1 MSGQTNLSWSTLVD
15 MLTSDKKKSIKTLD
29 TVFVSQVDHT
39 LQWYFTSKSGSVS
52 KKKKDSTSVE
62 NIIDRFSRFAL
73 SNPFNAEGI
82 VGVFVDIPAGLR
94 KWMKKDEL
102 SAYLQENIADLDKV
116 GSFLQ
121 VYLRP
126 LRGADVVFTCE
137 SSRTESGYNHEIIVV
152 HQHHNTGRDTAAK
165 HEVTD
170 SIQSQITDISESIL
184 SCLQET
190 HKIDIDQITIEC
202 IVDDNQHAWLSCI
215 SHCETVCEEN
225 EDEENVDNNGMLI
238 KAYAGSE
245 SASEKPNSNVH
256 AFLGDTRTLSNSASV
271 GKQHTQA
278 SPAGAFAGS
287 KLEGKKKSP
296 GRNKKQKDL
305 KTGDSG
311 FRRSLLDEP
320 PNIELMAKFAA
331 EKER

>member
-1 MSGQTNLSWSTLVD
+1 MSGQAHLPWSSLVD
-15 MLTSDKKKSIKTLD
+15 MLTSDKKRSIKTLD
-29 TVFVSQVDHT
+29 TVFVNPADHT

-62 NIIDRFSRFAL
+62 NIIDRFSRFSL

-82 VGVFVDIPAGLR
+82 VGVLVDIPAGLR

-102 SAYLQENIADLDKV
+102 STYLLENIADLDKA
-116 GSFLQ
+116 GTFLQ

-137 SSRTESGYNHEIIVV
+137 STRTETGYNHEIIVV
-152 HQHHNTGRDTAAK
+152 HQHHNTTRDTSAK

-170 SIQSQITDISESIL
+170 SIQTQITDISESIL
-184 SCLQET
+184 SCLREI
-190 HKIDIDQITIEC
+190 HDIEIDQITIEC

-215 SHCETVCEEN
+215 SHCETAGDESETEESP
-225 EDEENVDNNGMLI
+225 DNLLI
-238 KAYAGSE
+238 KAYGSE
-245 SASEKPNSNVH
+245 SVSQKAVPNAIPCIDDGRSPIKI
-256 AFLGDTRTLSNSASV
+256 TSV
-271 GKQHTQA
+271 GNQPTQTNV
-278 SPAGAFAGS
+278 AGAYVGS
-287 KLEGKKKSP
+287 KLDDKKKSP
-296 GRNKKQKDL
+296 GRNKKKKDL

-320 PNIELMAKFAA
+320 PNVELMAKFAA

>member
-1 MSGQTNLSWSTLVD
+1 MSGQAHLSWSTLVD
-15 MLTSDKKKSIKTLD
+15 LLTSDKKRSIKTLD
-29 TVFVSQVDHT
+29 TVFVSPVDHT

-82 VGVFVDIPAGLR
+82 VGVLVDIPAGLR
-94 KWMKKDEL
+94 KWMKTDEL
-102 SAYLQENIADLDKV
+102 STYLHENIADLNKA
-116 GSFLQ
+116 GTFLQ

-137 SSRTESGYNHEIIVV
+137 STRGEAGYNHEIIVV
-152 HQHHNTGRDTAAK
+152 HQHHNSARDTSAK

-170 SIQSQITDISESIL
+170 SIQSQITDISETIL
-184 SCLQET
+184 NCLQET
-190 HKIDIDQITIEC
+190 HQIEVDQITIEF

-215 SHCETVCEEN
+215 SHCETAG
-225 EDEENVDNNGMLI
+225 DESETPDSLLI
-238 KAYAGSE
+238 KAYAGGE
-245 SASEKPNSNVH
+245 SISEKPMSIAHV
-256 AFLGDTRTLSNSASV
+256 SV
-271 GKQHTQA
+271 GEARVIRNDTGGPAPPKQA
-278 SPAGAFAGS
+278 DAAGAYVGS
-287 KLEGKKKSP
+287 KLEDKKKSP
-296 GRNKKQKDL
+296 GRNKKKKDL

-320 PNIELMAKFAA
+320 PNVDLMAKFAA

>member
-1 MSGQTNLSWSTLVD
+1 MAGQAHLSWSTLVD
-15 MLTSDKKKSIKTLD
+15 LLTSDKKRSIKTLD
-29 TVFVSQVDHT
+29 TVFINPADHT

-82 VGVFVDIPAGLR
+82 VGVLVDIPAGLR

-102 SAYLQENIADLDKV
+102 STYLHENITDLDKA
-116 GSFLQ
+116 GTFLQ

-137 SSRTESGYNHEIIVV
+137 STRGDTGYNHEIIVV
-152 HQHHNTGRDTAAK
+152 HQHHNSARDTSAK

-170 SIQSQITDISESIL
+170 SIQSQITEISETIL
-184 SCLQET
+184 NCLQET
-190 HKIDIDQITIEC
+190 HQIDIDQITIEF

-215 SHCETVCEEN
+215 SHCETAGEDSETEEN
-225 EDEENVDNNGMLI
+225 PNLLI
-238 KAYAGSE
+238 KAYAGGDFG
-245 SASEKPNSNVH
+245 SEKPMSIVQSANDVRAIKN
-256 AFLGDTRTLSNSASV
+256 DT
-271 GKQHTQA
+271 GGHA
-278 SPAGAFAGS
+278 SPKQADTAGAYVGS
-287 KLEGKKKSP
+287 KLEDKKKSP
-296 GRNKKQKDL
+296 GRNKKKKDL

-320 PNIELMAKFAA
+320 PNVELMAKFAA